1 MTGVSTLSET
11 TFEDLLLLYR
21 GKVRDVYQV
30 DGDTLLL
37 VATDRISAFDC
48 ILPTPIENK
57 GAVLTSLSSF
67 WFERL
72 AHITGNHLITADVS
86 KYPSPFRETRELLE
100 GRSMLVKRARMVPH
114 VRRLRYRTAA

>member
-72 AHITGNHLITADVS
+72 AHITGNHLITADFDVM
-86 KYPSPFRETRELLE
+86 PDVVRRNEQFR
-100 GRSMLVKRARMVPH
+100 GRSMLV
-114 VRRLRYRTAA
+114 